1 MTLLP
6 IDENLE
12 DGDRSIP
19 DLGFN
24 GSFSLMMAIC
34 EHCKR
39 ITINSRFKLHLPSD
53 YDATNHFSIE
63 NRRQL
68 LLRQL
73 PDFAM
78 QSHVFDT
85 GLAVPVGHERRK
97 GSIVRQ
103 QAALK
108 CS

>member
-1 MTLLP
+1 MV
-6 IDENLE
+6 I
-12 DGDRSIP
+12 S
-19 DLGFN
+19 
-24 GSFSLMMAIC
+24 

-39 ITINSRFKLHLPSD
+39 SGINSRFKLHLPSN

-68 LLRQL
+68 LLHQL

-78 QSHVFDT
+78 QSHIFDT
-85 GLAVPVGHERRK
+85 GLAVPDRHERRN
-97 GSIVRQ
+97 GSIVGQ
-103 QAALK
+103 QAAVK